1 MEPQRLAIKARNLL
15 VCVGAYYLSW
25 FVANPLAIGF
35 GMLTKGITY
44 RGVFEADVLLPIVIN
59 LPFAL
64 IAVVVGV
71 SVVWL
76 VESGRPMSWAMV
88 PTFLYT
94 LAVFHVGHWAHPPTV
109 IDRMGQIIGGLFPA
123 AACMVAAIFATRKR
137 MASHVGR
144 STPV

>member
-1 MEPQRLAIKARNLL
+1 MEPKPLVIKSRNLL
-15 VCVGAYYLSW
+15 VGVGAYYLSW

-44 RGVFEADVLLPIVIN
+44 RGVFEADILLPIVIN

-76 VESGRPMSWAMV
+76 VESERPLSWALV

-94 LAVFHVGHWAHPPTV
+94 LAVFHVGHWAQPPTL
-109 IDRMGQIIGGLFPA
+109 IDRVGQIIGGLFPA
-123 AACMVAAIFATRKR
+123 AACMVAAIFAARR
-137 MASHVGR
+137 RLASHIAR
-144 STPV
+144 SAPV